1 MNQALGNTGWTL
13 KYCETFYEA
22 DGVTEKIRSLKS
34 ENKRGAY
41 ALIADICKLSNARPV
56 FDGDDKSVT
65 VVSLNRYDSMM
76 ELNFGKN
83 LSSVERKEDAA
94 NVVTRLYVEGE
105 YSDNGYVGIDDV
117 NPTGLPFLLNFDYF
131 RELGI
136 FTATHEQALA
146 DYLRDIQTAKAAS
159 SAAIT
164 QLLRLEN
171 QLNELWGQIDYVL
184 YVFDGSHVTRTILG
198 GDATEGDAAQG
209 EDDTLALL
217 FPDGTHRYQTGWVI
231 GEPVDYVMKF
241 LQKAAARIGGKEV
254 AVEAK
259 EKSIES
265 LKSEYDKTTDEAKK
279 ADILVQIAAL
289 RESIAALYEGT
300 ETDTG
305 LYALMRSAVLLAV
318 QHDDVRLTYQ
328 ASLSS
333 QQEIENAF
341 ALAMGDML
349 IDGYWS
355 NTNYAPGQEELLY
368 NEACEVMAQLS
379 KPAVTYTTAI
389 QNLSCVSGYEIE
401 RFQISQLLRIWD
413 EALALN
419 DQAYISKLVERL
431 DAPEKDS
438 VTITNDLTSLGSVS
452 FDNIISQITG
462 IAENVRN
469 KKALY
474 DRAQAIGSNGSIPAQ
489 RLEGMIDVLK
499 TRLSSA
505 VSNWYTDADGNLIL
519 ESVNG
524 ASAMKLCGEGF
535 MIASS
540 RTDDGAWDWRTF
552 GTGEGFTAD
561 MLITGF
567 LSADRIRANSITA
580 NKLAADVGETL
591 DLSSNMGIN
600 LRVQGINANI
610 DRLHAAAVSNVQVLY
625 ALGSSSSTA
634 PIGGWSAEAPDWADG
649 MFMWQKTVTTY
660 ANGTTDESDPTCLT
674 GTAGEAATTLRID
687 SSRGTVFKNSN
698 VSTVLSA
705 VIYHGSQR
713 ITDITALRNTYGAG
727 AYLQWSWQRMGE
739 DRYGVISADDARL
752 SQNGFQFTL
761 SAADVDTKVTFMCE

>member
-1 MNQALGNTGWTL
+1 MLRF
-13 KYCETFYEA
+13 CETFYEA
-22 DGVTEKIRSLKS
+22 DGMTEKVRSLKS

-41 ALIADICKLSNARPV
+41 ALIADICKLFNARPV

-83 LSSVERKEDAA
+83 LSSVKRKEDAA

-105 YSDNGYVGIDDV
+105 YGDNGYVGIDDV
-117 NPTGLPFLLNFDYF
+117 NPTGLPYLLNFDYF

-136 FTATHEQALA
+136 FTATHEQALT

-159 SAAIT
+159 SAAIS
-164 QLLRLEN
+164 QLLCLEN

-184 YVFDGSHVTRTILG
+184 YVFDGSHVTHTILG
-198 GDATEGDAAQG
+198 GDATESDAAQG
-209 EDDTLALL
+209 EDDILALL
-217 FPDGTHRYQTGWVI
+217 LPDGTHRYQTGWVI
-231 GEPVDYVMKF
+231 GEPVDYVVKF
-241 LQKAAARIGGKEV
+241 IHKAAAKIGGKEV

-265 LKSEYDKTTDEAKK
+265 LQSEYDKTTDEAKK
-279 ADILVQIAAL
+279 ADILAQIAAL
-289 RESIAALYEGT
+289 REGITALYEGT

-333 QQEIENAF
+333 QQEIENTF
-341 ALAMGDML
+341 AAAMGDML

-355 NTNYAPGQEELLY
+355 NTNYALGQEELLY

-379 KPAVTYTTAI
+379 KPTVTYATTI
-389 QNLSCVSGYEIE
+389 QNLSCVSGYELE
-401 RFQISQLLRIWD
+401 RFQIGQLLRIWD
-413 EALALN
+413 EALSLN

-452 FDNIISQITG
+452 LDSIISQITG

-524 ASAMKLCGEGF
+524 SSAMKLCGEGF

-580 NKLAADVGETL
+580 NKLASDVGASL
-591 DLSSNMGIN
+591 DLSSNVGIN
-600 LRVQGINANI
+600 LRVEGINANI
-610 DRLHAAAVSNVQVLY
+610 DRLRAAAVSNVQVLY
-625 ALGSSSSTA
+625 ALGSSSST
-634 PIGGWSAEAPDWADG
+634 PPVGGWSAEAPDWVDG

-660 ANGTTDESDPTCLT
+660 ATGTTDESDPTCLT
-674 GTAGEAATTLRID
+674 GASGEAATTLRID
-687 SSRGTVFKNSN
+687 SSRGTVFKNSS

-713 ITDITALRNTYGAG
+713 ITNITDLRSVFGVS

-761 SAADVDTKVTFMCE
+761 SAADVDTKVTFVCE